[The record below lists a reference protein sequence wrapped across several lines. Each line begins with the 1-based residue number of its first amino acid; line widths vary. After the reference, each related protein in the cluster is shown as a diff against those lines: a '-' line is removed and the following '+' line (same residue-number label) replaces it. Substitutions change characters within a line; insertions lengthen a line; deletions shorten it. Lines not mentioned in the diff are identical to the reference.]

1 MNRILEGAPDS
12 GLDRTKVR
20 TREQIE
26 RYAQDGYL
34 FPVPALTRREAD
46 EARATLEAFEAE
58 HGGAWPRHVHHK
70 PHLLLTWV
78 DGLVRHPA
86 ILDAVEDIVGPDIL
100 CWSSRFFLK
109 NPHDGGFVSW
119 HQDLPYWG
127 LDMSEKVLTVWLA
140 LTPANRAN
148 GVMKVIP
155 RSHNKL
161 VLHKEAAANNLLRR
175 GQEVAVEVDELQAV
189 CMELGAG
196 EISLHH
202 GLIFHG
208 SEENRSSERRIGFAI
223 RYIPARIS
231 PLAGLPRIP
240 PRWCAERI
248 AMVISNCSRL
258 HCETWTRARWRP
270 SARRARLPAGY
281 GISQPTGTWKWSK
294 PSRREPVSQRDERG
308 GAA

>member
-12 GLDRTKVR
+12 GLDRTKVL

-86 ILDAVEDIVGPDIL
+86 ILDAVEDIAGPDIL

-140 LTPANRAN
+140 LSPANRAN

-175 GQEVAVEVDELQAV
+175 GQEVAVEVDESQAV
-189 CMELGAG
+189 YMELGAG

-231 PLAGLPRIP
+231 PLAGLPRDTATLVRGTDRYGHFDLLP
-240 PRWCAERI
+240 PPLRDLDPGALEAQRKASAASDRI
-248 AMVISNCSRL
+248 RDIAATRHMDMVK
-258 HCETWTRARWRP
+258 AKQ
-270 SARRARLPAGY
+270 A
-281 GISQPTGTWKWSK
+281 
-294 PSRREPVSQRDERG
+294 
-308 GAA
+308 

>member
-20 TREQIE
+20 TREQIQ

-86 ILDAVEDIVGPDIL
+86 ILDAVEDIAGPDIL

-140 LTPANRAN
+140 LSPANRAN

-155 RSHNKL
+155 RSHNKP
-161 VLHKEAAANNLLRR
+161 VLHREAAANNLLRR

-231 PLAGLPRIP
+231 PLAGLPRDTATLVRGTDRYGHFDLLP
-240 PRWCAERI
+240 PPLRDLDPGALEAQRKASAASDRI
-248 AMVISNCSRL
+248 RDIAATRHMDMVK
-258 HCETWTRARWRP
+258 AKQ
-270 SARRARLPAGY
+270 A
-281 GISQPTGTWKWSK
+281 
-294 PSRREPVSQRDERG
+294 
-308 GAA
+308 

>member
-1 MNRILEGAPDS
+1 LNRILEGAPDS
-12 GLDRTKVR
+12 GLDRTKVL

-46 EARATLEAFEAE
+46 KARATLEAFEAG

-140 LTPANRAN
+140 LSPANRAN

-175 GQEVAVEVDELQAV
+175 GQEVAVEVDESQAV
-189 CMELGAG
+189 YMELGAG

-208 SEENRSSERRIGFAI
+208 SEENRSNERRIGFAI

-231 PLAGLPRIP
+231 PLAGLPRDTATLVRGTDRYGHFDLLP
-240 PRWCAERI
+240 PPLRDLDPGALEAQRKASAASDRI
-248 AMVISNCSRL
+248 RDIAATRHMDMVK
-258 HCETWTRARWRP
+258 AKQ
-270 SARRARLPAGY
+270 A
-281 GISQPTGTWKWSK
+281 
-294 PSRREPVSQRDERG
+294 
-308 GAA
+308 